1 MKIYRILLNMRKLV
15 GKKRKLKKT
24 SFFKNVVILVIAHIF
39 IKIIGVINK
48 IYLTN
53 KQGFGDE
60 GNAIYSSAFQIY
72 ALFLTISSIGIP
84 NAVSKIVSE
93 RLAVGDSKG
102 AHKTFKIAVIT
113 FGFFGF
119 ILSIF
124 LCVYSRRMAEEW
136 LQIPEAR
143 LSLLA
148 LSPAIFFVS
157 ITSVIKGYFNGRENL
172 NIGAN
177 SQTIEQIFRTILT
190 IGLIEFIAQT
200 TGFDTR
206 VMAGGAA
213 IATTLSEIVC
223 FIYLYRYYRSV
234 KGEIANE
241 IKRSVNYKYKGI
253 RKTIKEILTVSIP
266 MSIGP
271 IIGGINKNIDSMT
284 IMRGLKKFMT
294 ETEAKLEYGI
304 LSGKIDTLVSFP
316 LSFNSAFTSTLI
328 PVVSAAKASGDIS
341 RANKKIRFSMLISI
355 LIGVPSTVGMVVFA
369 KPILEFLFPNQPS
382 GGFLLQIS
390 AISITFIM
398 LNQNIN
404 SVLHGLGK
412 TIIPSI
418 ILLLGAV
425 IKLIL
430 NTILVQTNPNEFILG
445 GTAGAAISTV
455 ISHVIT
461 CIISLSILKKYINLQ
476 FGIKDFLKPIL
487 ATAMMAICMIFV
499 YNELIGIFSAKL
511 CIILTLLISIIIYL
525 LLVLILKI
533 FSEEDLKKIP
543 FGIHIYSIL
552 KKLKIY

>member
-1 MKIYRILLNMRKLV
+1 MRKLV